1 MGVDFEDYDNDG
13 LPDVFIY
20 ALGNQKYALFHNV
33 KGSFE
38 YVTSP
43 SGVGGITMQH
53 SGWGAKFFDYDNDGW
68 KDLFVG
74 QGHVMDNI
82 ELTQPSLRH
91 NEPFLLIRNTG
102 GKFQDVT
109 RQSGEA
115 MLVPR
120 PARGVAFGD
129 LDNDGFIDLAI
140 NCNNQPAVIL
150 RNQGGNG
157 NHWLLIN
164 TVGTGSNRDGIG
176 ARIRLVGESGAQQF
190 VTVSTA
196 SSYLSANDKR
206 AHFGLGK
213 DKIARLVEITWPS
226 GTVQKLENVKADQIL
241 TVTEGK

>member
-1 MGVDFEDYDNDG
+1 
-13 LPDVFIY
+13 
-20 ALGNQKYALFHNV
+20 
-33 KGSFE
+33 
-38 YVTSP
+38 
-43 SGVGGITMQH
+43 MQH

-91 NEPFLLIRNTG
+91 MEPLLLMRNTG

-115 MLVPR
+115 MLAPR

-164 TVGTGSNRDGIG
+164 TVGTASNRDGIG

-196 SSYLSANDKR
+196 SSFLSANDKR

-213 DKIARLVEITWPS
+213 DKTARLLEITWPS
-226 GTVQKLENVKADQIL
+226 GTVQKLENVKADQFL